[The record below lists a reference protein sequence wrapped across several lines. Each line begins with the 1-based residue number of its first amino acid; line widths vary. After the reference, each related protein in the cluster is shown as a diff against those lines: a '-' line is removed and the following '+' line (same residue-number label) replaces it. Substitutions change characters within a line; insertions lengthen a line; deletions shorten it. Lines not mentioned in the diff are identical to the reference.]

1 MDANRIVTALLV
13 DDDPQSQQ
21 ANQERLEADGYSVVL
36 VRDPNEGLARARER
50 APDVI
55 FVHLVGKATG
65 NLPFIQALRS
75 DDSCRH
81 IRVVLLRGEARSE
94 QRPLQRLRAV
104 PRDGG

>member
-1 MDANRIVTALLV
+1 MYANRVATALLV
-13 DDDPQSQQ
+13 DDDPETQQ
-21 ANQERLEADGYSVVL
+21 VNRQRLEDDGYSVVL
-36 VRDPNEGLARARER
+36 VRNENEGLARAKQM

-55 FVHLVGKATG
+55 LVHLGSAAAN

-81 IRVVLLRGEARSE
+81 IRVVVLRSPPRMAL
-94 QRPLQRLRAV
+94 PVTRLRAV